1 MKQAFSITVEKNIYD
16 WAKAFAE
23 SESRTLSNYIEYLI
37 RKDKEAAEDRK
48 KSQLLLDASFFKIQL
63 FPKL

>member
-1 MKQAFSITVEKNIYD
+1 MKQAFSITVETNIYD

-48 KSQLLLDASFFKIQL
+48 KS
-63 FPKL
+63 